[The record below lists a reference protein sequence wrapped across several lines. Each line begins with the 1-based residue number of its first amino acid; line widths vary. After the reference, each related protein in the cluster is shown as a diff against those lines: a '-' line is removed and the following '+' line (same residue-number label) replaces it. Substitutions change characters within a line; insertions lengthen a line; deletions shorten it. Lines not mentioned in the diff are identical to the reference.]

1 MRKTLASGMFATALL
16 AATLFPATGLA
27 AGRGAQTFSIVAH
40 FEYVDGFEF
49 DYTVASGVDAS
60 DVPSYLADCGRSHA
74 RGAGA
79 VVRYHCYPV
88 PE

>member
-1 MRKTLASGMFATALL
+1 V
-16 AATLFPATGLA
+16 ATG
-27 AGRGAQTFSIVAH
+27 V
-40 FEYVDGFEF
+40 E
-49 DYTVASGVDAS
+49 AS

-79 VVRYHCYPV
+79 VVTFHCYPV

>member
-1 MRKTLASGMFATALL
+1 MKKTLASGMFAAALMAVL
-16 AATLFPATGLA
+16 GLSATGLA
-27 AGRGAQTFSIVAH
+27 ASSRAQTWSIVAH

-49 DYTVASGVDAS
+49 DYTVATGVEAS

-79 VVRYHCYPV
+79 VVTFHCYPV